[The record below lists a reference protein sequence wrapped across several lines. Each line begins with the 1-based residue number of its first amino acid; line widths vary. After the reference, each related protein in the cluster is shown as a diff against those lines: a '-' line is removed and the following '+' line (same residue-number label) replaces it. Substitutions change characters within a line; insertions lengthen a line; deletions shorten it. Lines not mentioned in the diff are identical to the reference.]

1 MQSSSESEGGTDVT
15 VQRPVHRVLS
25 VESEEEEGQAR
36 IGAEEEHDTHLQQQ
50 EVVDDEEV

>member
-1 MQSSSESEGGTDVT
+1 MT